1 MAKKSYP
8 EEDVSLVMY
17 GPEDVQRIFKLQ
29 SISSARRL
37 MNHPAFPLMRVGR
50 ALLVTEDNLKR
61 FIRDNATSFIDLE
74 CKN

>member
-8 EEDVSLVMY
+8 DENITLVIYNAEDI
-17 GPEDVQRIFKLQ
+17 QRIFKMK

-61 FIRDNATSFIDLE
+61 FIRDNGTSFIDLE
-74 CKN
+74 Y